1 MGQMKI
7 VLEGERSPSVN
18 EYYST
23 PHWAKRNGIAKR
35 VHETVQRRL
44 REMGIGPGE
53 TCNNKVN
60 ITVIGYFD
68 KRPLD
73 ASNVSIKL
81 YEDALKGW
89 LIEDDSPR
97 YVESVTAISKVDRTN
112 PRVEIILTEVL

>member
-1 MGQMKI
+1 MGQLTI
-7 VLEGERSPSVN
+7 VLSGERSPSVN

-23 PHWAKRNGIAKR
+23 PHWAKRNKIAQT
-35 VHETVQRRL
+35 VHQTVQNRL

-53 TCNNKVN
+53 TCNNRVS

-73 ASNVSIKL
+73 ASNISLKL

-89 LIEDDSPR
+89 LIEDDSPK
-97 YVESVTAISKVDRTN
+97 YVEAVTAVSKVDKAN